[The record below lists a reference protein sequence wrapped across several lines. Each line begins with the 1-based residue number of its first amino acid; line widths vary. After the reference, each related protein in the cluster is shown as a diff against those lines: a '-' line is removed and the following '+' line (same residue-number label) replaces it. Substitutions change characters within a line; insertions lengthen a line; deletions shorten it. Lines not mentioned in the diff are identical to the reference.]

1 MVQMKKSLFLTVL
14 ILFLFSQSIS
24 AQLKVGYIDS
34 DYIIKQLPDA
44 QDIKKRLNQFV
55 LEWKEEL
62 KKLETDYKRALKDFE
77 ERKLIM
83 SEEKIKLTQKELDT
97 KQNKILNYREKKFG
111 VKGDLFKKQEE
122 LMKPIQNRIFTAI
135 KEIAED
141 DKYDFIFDRSGD
153 MMFVYAKEKY
163 DLTNRVLDKI
173 K

>member
-1 MVQMKKSLFLTVL
+1 MKKSLFLTVL